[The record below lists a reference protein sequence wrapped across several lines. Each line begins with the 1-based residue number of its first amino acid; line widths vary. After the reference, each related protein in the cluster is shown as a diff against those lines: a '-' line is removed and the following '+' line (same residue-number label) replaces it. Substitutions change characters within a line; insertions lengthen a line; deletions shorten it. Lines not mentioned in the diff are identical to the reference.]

1 MNLCPRKKQIGI
13 FTASIYNK
21 EQKQSQ
27 SEVECGSCMEKGHT
41 RKKSEKKAVCYSC
54 RMPGHK
60 KGSIAC
66 PAFIVKPRA
75 NMHYHGMAGKM
86 GMQMNAVPEVEDEHE
101 CESES
106 VPDHE
111 SRQEG
116 EEEDEAEG
124 EEEDKDVVVEGE
136 IVVTTGEMEE
146 EKREK
151 EMKDDDKSKESEL
164 NTSKKNLGTEKR
176 VPENNSEKCQD
187 EKAVKEKN
195 INKPSYLKYGN
206 LQLQVLH

>member
-1 MNLCPRKKQIGI
+1 MAAVWKRGTP
-13 FTASIYNK
+13 
-21 EQKQSQ
+21 E
-27 SEVECGSCMEKGHT
+27 
-41 RKKSEKKAVCYSC
+41 KKSENEDVCYSC

-66 PAFIVKPRA
+66 PAFMVKPRA
-75 NMHYHGMAGKM
+75 TMHDHGMAGKM
-86 GMQMNAVPEVEDEHE
+86 GMQMNAVPEVEDEL
-101 CESES
+101 ESES
-106 VPDHE
+106 ERVPDHE
-111 SRQEG
+111 SRQEE

-151 EMKDDDKSKESEL
+151 GMKDDDKSKENEL
-164 NTSKKNLGTEKR
+164 NTSKKNVGTVKG
-176 VPENNSEKCQD
+176 VPENNSGKYQD